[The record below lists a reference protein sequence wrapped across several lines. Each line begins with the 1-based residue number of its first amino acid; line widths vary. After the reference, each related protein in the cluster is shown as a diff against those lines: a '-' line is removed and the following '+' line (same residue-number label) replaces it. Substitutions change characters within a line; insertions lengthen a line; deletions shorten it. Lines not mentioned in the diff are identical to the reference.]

1 MAHGVYICNIR
12 LRAKNKKYHA
22 VADLGTGAT
31 GARPPFGRIRKFFK
45 YGIDYASIMMQL
57 LIFSPP
63 FSIPSL
69 ILINLYD
76 HKNFTAF

>member
-1 MAHGVYICNIR
+1 MWEHSLEI
-12 LRAKNKKYHA
+12 LPRAPKTIDPPP

-31 GARPPFGRIRKFFK
+31 GASPLLAESVTFFN
-45 YGIDYASIMMQL
+45 IDYASIMMQL

-69 ILINLYD
+69 ILINL
-76 HKNFTAF
+76 